1 MSCILFLD
9 IWSKK
14 KVWDFGGPNKTF
26 AKPIESF
33 FELSIGT
40 VPSPCERDCHAEEE
54 S

>member
-1 MSCILFLD
+1 MGLRL
-9 IWSKK
+9 
-14 KVWDFGGPNKTF
+14 VGGPNKTF

-40 VPSPCERDCHAEEE
+40 VPSLSERDCHAKKE